1 MRFSPGFLMP
11 RSLRARLILLI
22 LGSVLLTQAAT
33 LVTVSYFRH
42 KFMEDVAI
50 GYIVTTI
57 RTLRAAVSQ
66 VPAEDRADFVRTAS
80 QNQWRLW
87 SRVLPAEAK
96 LQRFNGKRPPPAPRS
111 APRPPPPPP
120 AASDSQIHGPPPPP
134 PPEVRGDDRD
144 GDGAQGDRPN
154 AQRDGDRTREHAERD
169 RRGQP
174 EPDDIRRDLRVL
186 VQQLNERLN
195 DGTRVALS
203 RGPTPE
209 IFISLAPNPA
219 TEDAPRLREW
229 LVIPLDRLDPPVA
242 TPFIAAWLG
251 GLGLLLLLAV
261 GFSWHITRPITRLAD
276 AADQLAAGQ
285 PQRVEPSGPHE
296 TRALGERFN
305 AMLDALAESDSVRRT
320 LLSGLP
326 HDLKGPLSRMWLRIE
341 MADDSKLKE
350 GLRADL
356 QDMQHMVD
364 QFIGFVRG
372 TDPAAYRYAPIVL
385 ADWLTERVG
394 AWQGAGTEIGL
405 AADADASA
413 LVVQADAVA
422 LGRLLDNLIGNALNH
437 GAPPVDIALRHEDGQ
452 AVLDVADHG
461 PGIVPERRQEA
472 LRPFSRLDDAR
483 TRTGSVG
490 LGLALAEAIARA
502 HGGSLELRQAESGGL
517 CVRVRLP
524 LSAAQ

>member
-1 MRFSPGFLMP
+1 MRFSAGFLVP

-50 GYIVTTI
+50 GYITTTI

-66 VPAEDRADFVRTAS
+66 VPAEDRADFVRAAS

-96 LQRFNGKRPPPAPRS
+96 LQRFNGRRPPPRNM
-111 APRPPPPPP
+111 
-120 AASDSQIHGPPPPP
+120 QHPPPPP
-134 PPEVRGDDRD
+134 PPLPNSQIQGPPLPPEMRG
-144 GDGAQGDRPN
+144 GDREVED
-154 AQRDGDRTREHAERD
+154 AQAEHERQREHEERI
-169 RRGQP
+169 RRYKP
-174 EPDDIRRDLRVL
+174 EPDDVRRDLRGL

-219 TEDAPRLREW
+219 SEDAPRLREW

-242 TPFIAAWLG
+242 TPLIAAWLG

-276 AADQLAAGQ
+276 AADRLAAGQ

-296 TRALGERFN
+296 TRVLGERFN

-341 MADDSKLKE
+341 LADDSALKE
-350 GLRADL
+350 GLRTDL

-372 TDPAAYRYAPIVL
+372 TDPAAYRYASMVL
-385 ADWLTERVG
+385 PDWLTERVN
-394 AWQGAGTEIGL
+394 AWRGAGTDVTLQTTGD
-405 AADADASA
+405 DAA
-413 LVVQADAVA
+413 LVVQGDAVA

-437 GAPPVDIALRHEDGQ
+437 GAPPVDIRLRREDRHV
-452 AVLDVADHG
+452 VLDVSDHG
-461 PGIVPERRQEA
+461 PGIVPERRLEA

-502 HGGSLELRQAESGGL
+502 HGGSLELLQAESGGL
-517 CVRVRLP
+517 CVRVKLP
-524 LSAAQ
+524 VADGA

>member
-1 MRFSPGFLMP
+1 MRFSPGFLVP

-66 VPAEDRADFVRTAS
+66 VPAEERADFVRAAS

-96 LQRFNGKRPPPAPRS
+96 LQRFNGRRPPPKAAPK
-111 APRPPPPPP
+111 PPPPPP
-120 AASDSQIHGPPPPP
+120 ADMQIHGPPAPP
-134 PPEVRGDDRD
+134 PPEVRDEEHGDERASAREGERARDRD
-144 GDGAQGDRPN
+144 
-154 AQRDGDRTREHAERD
+154 REEHS
-169 RRGQP
+169 RRYQP

-219 TEDAPRLREW
+219 SEDAPRLREW

-276 AADQLAAGQ
+276 AADRLAAGQ
-285 PQRVEPSGPHE
+285 PQRVAPSGPHE
-296 TRALGERFN
+296 TRVLGERFN
-305 AMLDALAESDSVRRT
+305 AMLDALSESDSVRRT

-341 MADDSKLKE
+341 LADDSKLKE

-372 TDPAAYRYAPIVL
+372 TDPAAYRYASML
-385 ADWLTERVG
+385 LSDWLTERVG
-394 AWQGAGTEIGL
+394 AWQGAGTDISLRAG
-405 AADADASA
+405 DAVAT

-437 GAPPVDIALRHEDGQ
+437 GAPPVQVSLRHEGRH

-461 PGIVPERRQEA
+461 SGIVPERRQEA

-502 HGGSLELRQAESGGL
+502 HGGSLELLAAESGGL
-517 CVRVRLP
+517 CVRVKLP
-524 LSAAQ
+524 LSETP